1 MEPKFQSSFIPKG
14 PASSTSSPLGV
25 RGAPRDIVSF
35 LAGLI
40 FTISLILAVGV
51 FAYKYYLN
59 YRIDRMG
66 AELESART
74 ALSPETIDELVRL
87 NDRIVSVEDL
97 VSKHRVVSPVFD
109 YLSSVTP
116 KTVRY
121 IEFSFAVT
129 DKTLDLNVR
138 GEARSYSALA
148 TLSQTL
154 HQTDNFQ
161 KPVFTNLSLDEKG
174 NVLFTLSVVVNPDL
188 ISYNKNLD
196 KIAAPVLTPSA
207 LLPQTSTSTTATS
220 SGSKITN

>member
-1 MEPKFQSSFIPKG
+1 
-14 PASSTSSPLGV
+14 
-25 RGAPRDIVSF
+25 
-35 LAGLI
+35 
-40 FTISLILAVGV
+40 
-51 FAYKYYLN
+51 
-59 YRIDRMG
+59 MG